1 MKKTILLFLLILTTL
16 VFSSCVKFKGYCEV
30 CNYKLRSIDSYISQ
44 YTKLNGSLQG
54 SHFLGTGSIFGS
66 LTGESYSTGNIFC
79 VIEDNTGTIQIKIIP
94 ANRCDIK
101 IIDDSTKRQVIAY
114 RAYKVTEDNEDK
126 TRGRWYLSA
135 SSMKDIINNNFIG
148 YDTDNTKKYEIK
160 FSCDTVNYLSNGKA
174 DLDGRDSEYEHNHGK
189 YDLSKDCTY
198 YIFYVL
204 EKDIITLSELK

>member
-1 MKKTILLFLLILTTL
+1 MKKTILLILLILTTL

-44 YTKLNGSLQG
+44 YTKLNGSWHG

-66 LTGESYSTGNIFC
+66 LNGESYSTGNIFC

-114 RAYKVTEDNEDK
+114 RAYKITEDNEDK

-148 YDTDNTKKYEIK
+148 YDINDNKKYEIK
-160 FSCDTVNYLSNGKA
+160 FSCDTVKYLSNGKA
-174 DLDGRDSEYEHNHGK
+174 DLDDRDSEYEHNHGK

-198 YIFYVL
+198 YVFYVL